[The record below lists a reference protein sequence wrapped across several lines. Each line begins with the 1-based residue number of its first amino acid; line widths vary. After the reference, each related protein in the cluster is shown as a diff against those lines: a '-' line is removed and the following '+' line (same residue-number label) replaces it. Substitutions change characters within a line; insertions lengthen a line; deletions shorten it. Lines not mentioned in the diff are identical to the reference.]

1 MLHRYIWML
10 LPMKNEKQKRNG
22 KGRFLRVENPKT
34 LTIRVTPEEKEF
46 IEALREAER
55 KEEDE

>member
-1 MLHRYIWML
+1 ML